1 MYEKSTEVRQI
12 VVIKGGWRF
21 FPLNCVFIIMCVA
34 AVLVAAQKDSC
45 SMRKLDI
52 FRSYSS
58 LCVHWTNPINHLE
71 VIGWQVFGFFQ
82 VPYLEDPNTGVQMF
96 ESAEIVEYLRTT
108 YVVWEAEK
116 SSVAWG
122 ICFLCSCKVS
132 QFDIILHY
140 FSYDWYTWSHAV
152 WEIQMLEQLENNRIS
167 NYLRALVP
175 CGNTFQVIL
184 QRLLYVLVSIY
195 LIIFKDAISLSLQCT
210 EETNRY
216 SSRLDDMKRDRDVA
230 I

>member
-1 MYEKSTEVRQI
+1 MKVFSTELCFHHNVCCSCARGSTKRQLLYEKAGHFQ
-12 VVIKGGWRF
+12 VIF
-21 FPLNCVFIIMCVA
+21 FSMCALNE
-34 AVLVAAQKDSC
+34 QSNQ
-45 SMRKLDI
+45 
-52 FRSYSS
+52 SS
-58 LCVHWTNPINHLE
+58 WGDRMT
-71 VIGWQVFGFFQ
+71 GFWFFQ

-96 ESAEIVEYLRTT
+96 ESAEIVEYLRAT

-116 SSVAWG
+116 SSAAWG

-132 QFDIILHY
+132 QFDIILNY

-195 LIIFKDAISLSLQCT
+195 LII
-210 EETNRY
+210 
-216 SSRLDDMKRDRDVA
+216 
-230 I
+230 